1 MSCLKFK
8 SFDSITRH
16 KIAGKLW
23 PVHRQTFKTLWPQT
37 QFVSSSKHLKS
48 KQKPH
53 HLSLHLLLNSVRKIV
68 KNENTMDQFTHVSW
82 VRSLSHAQLFATHGL
97 QHTRPPC
104 SSPTPR
110 VYSNSCPLSQWCHPT
125 ISSSDVPF
133 SSRLQSLPASVS
145 FPMSQLFISDGRSIA
160 ASASTSV
167 LPTNTQ
173 DFL

>member
-82 VRSLSHAQLFATHGL
+82 VRSLSHARLFATHGL
-97 QHTRPPC
+97 QPRLLCPWNFPGKDTGVVYHFLLQGIFPTQGSNLGLLHWRQILHQL
-104 SSPTPR
+104 SYQGSPR
-110 VYSNSCPLSQWCHPT
+110 LSQK
-125 ISSSDVPF
+125 
-133 SSRLQSLPASVS
+133 L
-145 FPMSQLFISDGRSIA
+145 GY
-160 ASASTSV
+160 
-167 LPTNTQ
+167 
-173 DFL
+173 